1 MLRDY
6 ADADAE
12 DAVERPRDEEA
23 VAAAAAAEGDAKK
36 KDPSTMPTVRIEGPL
51 GAPAQL
57 YNDYPVIVLVGAG

>member
-23 VAAAAAAEGDAKK
+23 VAAAAEGDAKK
-36 KDPSTMPTVRIEGPL
+36 KDASTMPTVRIEGPL